1 MLYILRSWCEN
12 TELKNRFV
20 VIERTSRRYTRKHIV
35 ANPHSVA
42 AWLRFLFTNHADF
55 LQMQQDGELQLS
67 DDALR
72 VLQSQ
77 SKLGEVVYDV

>member
-1 MLYILRSWCEN
+1 
-12 TELKNRFV
+12 
-20 VIERTSRRYTRKHIV
+20 
-35 ANPHSVA
+35 
-42 AWLRFLFTNHADF
+42 LRFLFTNHADF